1 MPHFV
6 YKLIPPRPTFAT
18 DMTPEEGALMAAHAT
33 HWRSLMDEGRVL
45 VFGPVAD
52 PAGVWGMA
60 VVEAGDA
67 DEVRAMGDADPAVAS
82 GVMTYAVLPMLS
94 AVVPAAA

>member
-6 YKLIPPRPTFAT
+6 YKLIPPRPSFAQ
-18 DMTPEEGALMAAHAT
+18 DMTPEEGALMAAHSE
-33 HWRSLMDEGRVL
+33 HWRGLMDEGRVL

-60 VVEAGDA
+60 VVEAADA
-67 DEVRAMGDADPAVAS
+67 GEVRAMGEADPAVAS
-82 GVMTYAVLPMLS
+82 GAMTFDVLPMLS

>member
-6 YKLIPPRPTFAT
+6 YKLIPPRPSFAA
-18 DMTPEEGALMAAHAT
+18 DMTPEEGALMAAHSA
-33 HWRSLMDEGRVL
+33 HWRGLMDEGRVL

-60 VVEAGDA
+60 VVEAADA
-67 DEVRAMGDADPAVAS
+67 GEVRAMGEADPAVAS
-82 GVMTYAVLPMLS
+82 GAMTFDVLPMLS

>member
-6 YKLIPPRPTFAT
+6 YRLIPPRPSFAM
-18 DMTPEEGALMAAHAT
+18 DMSSEEAALMAAHSA
-33 HWRSLMDEGRVL
+33 HWRGLMDEGRVV

-60 VVEAGDA
+60 VVEGADAG
-67 DEVRAMGDADPAVAS
+67 EVDAMGRADPAVAS
-82 GVMTYAVLPMLS
+82 GVMTFDVLPVLG
-94 AVVPAAA
+94 AVVPEAP

>member
-6 YKLIPPRPTFAT
+6 YKLIPPRPSFAQ
-18 DMTPEEGALMAAHAT
+18 DMSPEEGALMAAHAV
-33 HWRSLMDEGRVL
+33 HWRRLMDDGRVL

-52 PAGVWGMA
+52 PDGVWGMA
-60 VVEAGDA
+60 VVEADDL
-67 DEVRAMGDADPAVAS
+67 DEVRAMGEADPAIAS
-82 GVMTYAVLPMLS
+82 GAMSYAVLPMIS

>member
-6 YKLIPPRPTFAT
+6 YKLIPPRPSFAQ
-18 DMTPEEGALMAAHAT
+18 DMTPEEGALMAAHSD
-33 HWRSLMDEGRVL
+33 HWRELMNRGRVL

-52 PAGVWGMA
+52 PCGVWGMA
-60 VVEAGDA
+60 VVEAADA

-82 GVMTYAVLPMLS
+82 GAMTFAVLPMLS
-94 AVVPAAA
+94 AVVRTAA

>member
-6 YKLIPPRPTFAT
+6 YKLIPPRPGFAQ
-18 DMTPEEGALMAAHAT
+18 DMTPEEGALMAAHSA
-33 HWRSLMDEGRVL
+33 HWRGLMDEGRVL

-60 VVEAGDA
+60 VVEAADA
-67 DEVRAMGDADPAVAS
+67 DAVAAMGDADPAVAS
-82 GVMTYAVLPMLS
+82 GTMTYAVMPMLS
-94 AVVPAAA
+94 AVVPAAG